1 MTGLALEELDFLLLV
16 GVNRRRLPLDL
27 GERLFGGEPDLPQLL
42 ADLAALQARE
52 AMAIATSER
61 LELLL
66 ARGGEVGLVEAL
78 LDLLAKHA
86 GATASEIAASSYCHE
101 GANVVGHVFA
111 VTASLD
117 SEVPGEPQILG
128 RVRSCHGL
136 AAQKHMTGPG
146 LEALL
151 QAAYGAA
158 ERIRRETPL
167 AEQPVS
173 MAASALQMARQLH
186 GELSRCRALVIG
198 LGEMGEILAGELT
211 RAGVEDLVLI
221 HPSTARAE
229 LSARRLG
236 CHYRAWEDLP
246 AALAQADILV
256 SDQGSGRWTVTRD
269 LAAAALLQRRRRP
282 MFLIDVAVPRD
293 IEAAV
298 GDLAD
303 AFVYNLDDLE
313 RLALEGHA
321 DREAASERARR
332 ILEDERTRFLR
343 NAAEGDAAP
352 TETALHDHFEATRQA
367 VLAESGGDAE
377 LATKLLIKRLLR
389 RPTEALRQSA
399 AEGADR
405 KAGFAEAVRRLFR
418 LNQDGGRDRPA
429 GKEPQ
434 EEDR

>member
-1 MTGLALEELDFLLLV
+1 MTGLGRDELDRLLLV
-16 GVNRRRLPLDL
+16 GVNRRTLPPAL
-27 GERLFGGEPDLPQLL
+27 GEPLLGGPLDLPQLL
-42 ADLAALQARE
+42 ADLKDVRVRE
-52 AMAIATSER
+52 ALAIATSER

-66 ARGGEVGLVEAL
+66 VRGAELGQVEPL
-78 LDLLAKHA
+78 LDLLAKRA
-86 GATASEIAASSYCHE
+86 GASASEIAAGSYCHE
-101 GANVVGHVFA
+101 GADVVGHVFA

-117 SEVPGEPQILG
+117 SEVPGEPQVLG
-128 RVRSCHGL
+128 QLRSCHDL
-136 AAQKHMTGPG
+136 AAQQDMTGPS

-151 QAAYGAA
+151 RAAYGAA

-198 LGEMGEILAGELT
+198 LGEMGEILAGELS

-236 CHYRAWEDLP
+236 CHYRAWADLP
-246 AALAQADILV
+246 AALIQADILV
-256 SDQGSGRWTVTRD
+256 SDQGSGRWTVTREM
-269 LAAAALLQRRRRP
+269 AVEALRQRRRRP

-321 DREAASERARR
+321 AREAASERARR
-332 ILEDERTRFLR
+332 ILEEERTRFLR

-352 TETALHDHFEATRQA
+352 TETALRAHFEATRRA

-377 LATKLLIKRLLR
+377 LATGLLIKRLLH
-389 RPTEALRQSA
+389 RPTEVLRRSA
-399 AEGADR
+399 TDDPDR
-405 KAGFAEAVRRLFR
+405 KAGFADAVRRLFR
-418 LNQDGGRDRPA
+418 LNQDGGGDRPA
-429 GKEPQ
+429 GKEPE